1 MVDLPLKRL
10 RQGMIVAQ
18 SVYNSSGASYL
29 SKGMSLT
36 AKYIEK
42 LRQLG
47 VGGIHV
53 VSTTPGEGLVPP
65 DDVLRD
71 ETRAMAVKRV
81 YDVFSQITQKG
92 TFDPEP
98 LTKASSTIVN
108 DIIERKN
115 NLVQLTDLR
124 AHDMYTFAHSVNV
137 AMLSALLANLLG
149 YSKEKISELTLGAL
163 LHDLGKTAVPTDILN
178 KPSRLTDQEFGVIKN
193 HPAVGSEK
201 ILGMKIPNAET
212 IAIVARQHHEKM
224 DGSGYPDKR
233 QGKNIHPYGRI
244 AAIADVY
251 DALTSERPYKK
262 GYAPS
267 VAHHIMANCS
277 PGHFDE
283 EYLRLFFQNVAIY
296 PVGTVVST
304 SLGYGIVRRTEFGK
318 TDNPVVCVFANK
330 DRKVLKKPLDIDFS
344 SDEKF
349 VVNSAINDK
358 ELLHFIQDL
367 GFDPASLLVDKK

>member
-10 RQGMIVAQ
+10 RQGMVVAQ

-36 AKYIEK
+36 TKYIEK

-53 VSTTPGEGLVPP
+53 VSTMPGEGLVPP

-81 YDVFSQITQKG
+81 YDVFQQITKKG
-92 TFDPEP
+92 TFETEP

-108 DIIERKN
+108 DIMERKN

-137 AMLSALLANLLG
+137 AMLSALLATLLG
-149 YSKEKISELTLGAL
+149 FSKEKISDLTMGAL
-163 LHDLGKTAVPTDILN
+163 LHDLGKTVVPQDILN
-178 KPSRLTDQEFGVIKN
+178 KPSRLTDQEFTVIKN
-193 HPAVGSEK
+193 HPVAGSDK
-201 ILGMKIPNAET
+201 ILGLNIPRAET
-212 IAIVARQHHEKM
+212 IAIVARQHHEKIN
-224 DGSGYPDKR
+224 GTGYPDKR
-233 QGKNIHPYGRI
+233 AGNNIHPYGRI

-267 VAHHIMANCS
+267 VAHHIMVNCS

-283 EYLRLFFQNVAIY
+283 EFLHLFFQNVAIY
-296 PVGTVVST
+296 PVGTVVAT
-304 SLGYGIVRRTEFGK
+304 SIGHGIVRHTEFGN
-318 TDNPVVCVFANK
+318 TERPVVCIFADK
-330 DRKVLKKPLDIDFS
+330 DRRPLKKTFDIDLS
-344 SDEKF
+344 EEKKF
-349 VVNSAINDK
+349 EITSAINDK

-367 GFDPASLLVDKK
+367 GFDPASLLVEK

>member
-1 MVDLPLKRL
+1 MVDLPLKKL
-10 RQGMIVAQ
+10 RDGMVVAQ

-29 SKGMSLT
+29 TKGMALT

-53 VSTTPGEGLVPP
+53 VSTTPGEGVVPP

-81 YDVFSQITQKG
+81 YDVFQQITKKG
-92 TFDPEP
+92 TFEAEP

-108 DIIERKN
+108 DIMERKS

-124 AHDMYTFAHSVNV
+124 SHDMYTFAHSVNV
-137 AMLSALLANLLG
+137 AMLSALLATLMG
-149 YSKEKISELTLGAL
+149 FSKEKISDLTMGAL
-163 LHDLGKTAVPTDILN
+163 LHDLGKTAVSLEILN
-178 KPSRLTDQEFGVIKN
+178 KAGRLTEQEFAVIKG
-193 HPAVGSEK
+193 HPAAGSDK
-201 ILGMKIPNAET
+201 ILAMKLPRAET
-212 IAIVARQHHEKM
+212 IAIVARQHHEHM

-233 QGKNIHPYGRI
+233 AGDNIHPYGRI

-267 VAHHIMANCS
+267 VAHHIMAHCS

-283 EYLRLFFQNVAIY
+283 EMLHLFFQNVAIF

-304 SLGYGIVRRTEFGK
+304 TIGHGIVKHTEFGK
-318 TDNPVVCVFANK
+318 TERPVVTIFADK
-330 DRKVLKKPLDIDFS
+330 DRRPLKKPVDVDFS
-344 SDEKF
+344 AEEKIKI
-349 VVNSAINDK
+349 NSAINDK
-358 ELLHFIQDL
+358 ELLHFIQEL
-367 GFDPASLLVDKK
+367 GFDPASLLVDK

>member
-1 MVDLPLKRL
+1 MVDLPLKKL
-10 RQGMIVAQ
+10 RQGMVVAQ

-53 VSTTPGEGLVPP
+53 VSTTAGEGLLPP

-81 YDVFSQITQKG
+81 YDVFQQITKNG
-92 TFDPEP
+92 TIDPEP

-108 DIIERKN
+108 DIMERKN

-137 AMLSALLANLLG
+137 AMLSALLATLLG
-149 YSKEKISELTLGAL
+149 FTKEKISELTLGAL
-163 LHDLGKTAVPTDILN
+163 MHDLGKTIIPLEILN
-178 KPSRLTDQEFGVIKN
+178 KPSRLTDEEFNLIKN
-193 HPAVGSEK
+193 HPVAGSER
-201 ILGMKIPNAET
+201 ILKLKIPNVET
-212 IAIVARQHHEKM
+212 IAIVARQHHEHM
-224 DGSGYPDKR
+224 DGKGYPDKR
-233 QGKNIHPYGRI
+233 AGKSIHPYGRI

-267 VAHHIMANCS
+267 VAHHIMMNCS

-283 EYLRLFFQNVAIY
+283 EMLRIFFQNVAIY
-296 PVGTVVST
+296 PVGTVIST
-304 SLGYGIVRRTEFGK
+304 TLGYGIVKKTEFGK
-318 TDNPVVCVFANK
+318 TETPIVVIFANK
-330 DRKVLKKPLDIDFS
+330 DRRPLKKPLEFDFAADS
-344 SDEKF
+344 KY
-349 VVNSAINDK
+349 VINSAINDK
-358 ELLHFIQDL
+358 ELLHFIQEL
-367 GFDPASLLVDKK
+367 GFDPASLLVEK

>member
-1 MVDLPLKRL
+1 MVDLPLKKL

-36 AKYIEK
+36 SKYIEK

-81 YDVFSQITQKG
+81 YDVFQQITKKG

-108 DIIERKN
+108 DIIERKS

-149 YSKEKISELTLGAL
+149 FSKEKISDLTMGAL
-163 LHDLGKTAVPTDILN
+163 LHDLGKTVVPTDILN
-178 KPSRLTDQEFGVIKN
+178 KPARLTDQEFTVIKN
-193 HPAVGSEK
+193 HPAAGSDR
-201 ILGMKIPNAET
+201 ILGMKIPHAET
-212 IAIVARQHHEKM
+212 IAIVARQHHEHM
-224 DGSGYPDKR
+224 DGSGYPDKKS
-233 QGKNIHPYGRI
+233 GNNIHPYGRI

-267 VAHHIMANCS
+267 VAHHIMVNCS

-283 EYLRLFFQNVAIY
+283 EMLHMFFQNVAVF

-304 SLGYGIVRRTEFGK
+304 SIGHGIVRQTEFGK
-318 TDNPVVCVFANK
+318 TERPIICMFADK
-330 DRKVLKKPLDIDFS
+330 DRRPFKKTFDVDFS
-344 SDEKF
+344 ADSRL
-349 VVNSAINDK
+349 VINSAINDK
-358 ELLHFIQDL
+358 ELLHFIQEL
-367 GFDPASLLVDKK
+367 GFDPASLLADK